1 MIRLLKIES
10 VLLVVAIAMMGCATV
25 ATQQAARQPVP
36 CQAVAAARTDRAVVA
51 QYLERRIRELGAE
64 IQRTRSEFERVVS
77 SAAEGPQNADAI
89 KLGVARWRLL
99 EQQDHMREELAA
111 LK

>member
-36 CQAVAAARTDRAVVA
+36 CQAVTAARTDRAVVA
-51 QYLERRIRELGAE
+51 QYL
-64 IQRTRSEFERVVS
+64 QRTRSEFERVVS